1 MVAKWSLRVTGVGRN
16 FYNHAHP
23 GQVALDHL
31 PQESGKSHT
40 RLFAAASS
48 EAIILFLPSILF
60 GIILALKEAT
70 AI

>member
-1 MVAKWSLRVTGVGRN
+1 MLRVLGVISITMST
-16 FYNHAHP
+16 P
-23 GQVALDHL
+23 DTVALDHL